1 MNFTKFYFESDIDSI
16 TLVFYTVNELN
27 IDLQGR
33 VRFPTGGIAHEPQG
47 MIRCNSE
54 ADSIVWMEEDVFI
67 YIYGNQTLSLCSEF
81 FCIIDRLCPGE

>member
-47 MIRCNSE
+47 MIRWDSE

-81 FCIIDRLCPGE
+81 FVS

>member
-47 MIRCNSE
+47 MIR
-54 ADSIVWMEEDVFI
+54 
-67 YIYGNQTLSLCSEF
+67 
-81 FCIIDRLCPGE
+81 